1 LTISERIKIMTI
13 QPEGEEIRKAVKW
26 VSDQRKFEPGKEL
39 NKIIE
44 EACIKFDLSPKEADF
59 LRRFLIDEAC

>member
-1 LTISERIKIMTI
+1 MSI

-26 VSDQRKFEPGKEL
+26 VSDQRKFKPEKDL

-44 EACIKFDLSPKEADF
+44 EACIKFNLSPKEAEF
-59 LRRFLIDEAC
+59 LERFVLDEK

>member
-1 LTISERIKIMTI
+1 MTV

-26 VSDQRKFEPGKEL
+26 VSDQRKFEPEKDL

-44 EACIKFDLSPKEADF
+44 KACIKFDLSPKEADF
-59 LRRFLIDEAC
+59 LRRFVLDKSC

>member
-1 LTISERIKIMTI
+1 MSI

-26 VSDQRKFEPGKEL
+26 VSEQRKFEPGKDL

-44 EACIKFDLSPKEADF
+44 EACIKFNLSPKEAEF
-59 LRRFLIDEAC
+59 LRRFVLDEKG

>member
-1 LTISERIKIMTI
+1 MGI

-26 VSDQRKFEPGKEL
+26 VSGERQFEPGKDL

-44 EACIKFDLSPKEADF
+44 EACIKFDLSPKEAEF
-59 LRRFLIDEAC
+59 LRRFVLP

>member
-1 LTISERIKIMTI
+1 MTI

-26 VSDQRKFEPGKEL
+26 VSDQRKFEPGKDL

-44 EACIKFDLSPKEADF
+44 KACIKFDLSPKEADF
-59 LRRFLIDEAC
+59 LRRFLLDEAC

>member
-1 LTISERIKIMTI
+1 MTI

-26 VSDQRKFEPGKEL
+26 VSEERQFEPGKDL

-44 EACIKFDLSPKEADF
+44 EACIKFNLSPKEAEF
-59 LRRFLIDEAC
+59 LRRFVLDEKD

>member
-1 LTISERIKIMTI
+1 MSV

-26 VSDQRKFEPGKEL
+26 VSEERQFEIGKDL

-44 EACIKFDLSPKEADF
+44 EACIKFDLSPKEAEF
-59 LRRFLIDEAC
+59 LRRFVFDKAC

>member
-1 LTISERIKIMTI
+1 MTI

-26 VSDQRKFEPGKEL
+26 VSDQRKFEPGKDL

-44 EACIKFDLSPKEADF
+44 EAGIKFDLSPKEADF
-59 LRRFLIDEAC
+59 LRRFVLDEKD

>member
-1 LTISERIKIMTI
+1 MTV

-26 VSDQRKFEPGKEL
+26 VSDQRKFEPGKDL

-44 EACIKFDLSPKEADF
+44 KACIKFDLSPKEADF
-59 LRRFLIDEAC
+59 LRRFVLP

>member
-1 LTISERIKIMTI
+1 MTV

-26 VSDQRKFEPGKEL
+26 VSDQRKFEPGKDL

-44 EACIKFDLSPKEADF
+44 KACIKFDLSPKEADF
-59 LRRFLIDEAC
+59 LRRFVLDEAC

>member
-1 LTISERIKIMTI
+1 MTI

-26 VSDQRKFEPGKEL
+26 VSEERQFEPGKDL

-44 EACIKFDLSPKEADF
+44 EACIKFNLSPKEAEF
-59 LRRFLIDEAC
+59 LRRFVLP